1 MDSPTPNPLEGK
13 IDYEHSRFLN
23 WLEKRNRDRKRDK
36 VLDKLY
42 LANEGQPEDKYFE
55 QYA

>member
-13 IDYEHSRFLN
+13 IDYEYGRFLN